1 MKKISLFAVLLLLAS
16 VTGLAQKAS
25 AQIDSSNDTCSYF
38 DVLLS
43 KLSQRDDVTVVTIT
57 KSLLGI
63 MTATD
68 SYPDIVGSYEGI
80 NVQNIVAKLNHID
93 IVTSKSDEAKK
104 IMRAINKEIDMGR
117 DGKTEMLMKKTEV
130 LMRMKNEKNN
140 IVLYA
145 KKDVKTNDI
154 TSLVLFSESKIDQE
168 KSVLIRLT
176 GIFNSD
182 DIKQIIKEKKE
193 KKN

>member
-68 SYPDIVGSYEGI
+68 SYPDIGSYEGI